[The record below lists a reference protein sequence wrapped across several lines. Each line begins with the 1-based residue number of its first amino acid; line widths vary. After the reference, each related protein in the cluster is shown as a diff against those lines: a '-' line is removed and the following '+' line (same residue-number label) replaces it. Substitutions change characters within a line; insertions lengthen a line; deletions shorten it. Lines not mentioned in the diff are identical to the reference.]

1 MNVTS
6 VNDAPTAA
14 APAAYVA
21 TEQTLLNLAGTGLV
35 VGDVDAL
42 GGNVTVTLS
51 VASGVVNATAGATG
65 VVVSNSGT
73 ATVRLDGTLAQVNA
87 LLSGAGG
94 ATLTYL
100 NGSDIPPASDTLT
113 LAISD
118 NGNTGSGGPL
128 SANVNATINITAVD
142 DAPMNTV
149 AGAQTTAEDTPLV
162 FSAVNGTQVSVGD
175 ADAGAALIEVTLTV
189 ANGSVTL
196 ASVGGLAFQAG
207 ANGTATMI
215 VRGTIASI
223 NAALDGMIYLP
234 GANYSGSDVLTITT
248 NDLGNTG
255 IGGPLSDTDMVAITI
270 TAVNDAPVLTGNAFL
285 IRDGATVTIGSVNVS
300 ATDVDNVASSLV
312 FNVGGI
318 THGHFELVSNPG
330 APITNFTQ
338 AEIAGGLVQF
348 VHDGSGIAPTFSISV
363 SDGTAATGPVIA
375 NIGFNALGFGSNPTS
390 AGGGAGSTGVT
401 PPLATPASSV
411 LSPIN
416 VSNPIAQGFVRG
428 PTEPPVDG
436 GDDNDGEAAAVIAPS
451 NSASSFEKRMV
462 AEMQFAPVRG
472 EADVVESKPFR
483 SEIEVEPVRAE
494 MQVIPTR
501 HNLDLDDEERARIE
515 VVLSAV
521 RVSGIA
527 FSIGAIWW
535 AARAAGLVASLISS
549 APAWRHVDPLPVLG
563 RDDED
568 EEEYDVA
575 EEDQDRKDDEH
586 RAAWVLEE
594 REASS

>member
-1 MNVTS
+1 MADIAGGLLDVHPGGQRQRRRLRQLHLPGAGQRRHRQRRRRPRPDAQHDDGQRHRGQRRAGRHRQHRHHARGHRLLVHRGRLRLQRSERRAGQQPRGGQDHHPAAGRHADRQRRARCAPASSIALADIAGGLLKFTPAANANGAGYASFTFQVQDNGGTANGGVDLDPTPNTITVNVTS

-14 APAAYVA
+14 APAAYGA

-94 ATLTYL
+94 ATLSYL

-270 TAVNDAPVLTGNAFL
+270 T
-285 IRDGATVTIGSVNVS
+285 R
-300 ATDVDNVASSLV
+300 
-312 FNVGGI
+312 
-318 THGHFELVSNPG
+318 
-330 APITNFTQ
+330 
-338 AEIAGGLVQF
+338 
-348 VHDGSGIAPTFSISV
+348 
-363 SDGTAATGPVIA
+363 
-375 NIGFNALGFGSNPTS
+375 
-390 AGGGAGSTGVT
+390 
-401 PPLATPASSV
+401 
-411 LSPIN
+411 
-416 VSNPIAQGFVRG
+416 
-428 PTEPPVDG
+428 
-436 GDDNDGEAAAVIAPS
+436 
-451 NSASSFEKRMV
+451 
-462 AEMQFAPVRG
+462 
-472 EADVVESKPFR
+472 
-483 SEIEVEPVRAE
+483 
-494 MQVIPTR
+494 
-501 HNLDLDDEERARIE
+501 
-515 VVLSAV
+515 
-521 RVSGIA
+521 
-527 FSIGAIWW
+527 
-535 AARAAGLVASLISS
+535 
-549 APAWRHVDPLPVLG
+549 
-563 RDDED
+563 
-568 EEEYDVA
+568 
-575 EEDQDRKDDEH
+575 
-586 RAAWVLEE
+586 
-594 REASS
+594 